1 MPSHGGGGLAIRPC
15 GIGSRALYEPPFVVD
30 GTRPPLPADYV
41 DRVELASHGDNY
53 TLHTLPGQTHAVDP
67 QALAPV
73 LTAFFTGL
81 TSDA

>member
-1 MPSHGGGGLAIRPC
+1 MSVPVLVGHGGAGETYMAQ
-15 GIGSRALYEPPFVVD
+15 A
-30 GTRPPLPADYV
+30 AK
-41 DRVELASHGDNY
+41 ELASHCGNY

-81 TSDA
+81 PLDG